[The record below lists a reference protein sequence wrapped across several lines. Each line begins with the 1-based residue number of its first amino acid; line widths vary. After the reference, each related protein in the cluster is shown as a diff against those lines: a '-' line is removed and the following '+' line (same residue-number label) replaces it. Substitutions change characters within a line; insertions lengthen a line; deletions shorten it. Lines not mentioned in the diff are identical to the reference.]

1 MQPTQISGIV
11 QSISKRYIEIETE
24 FGNTIKVARYMGS
37 MPSINQAVIIDYT
50 GSVVQIYPAP
60 VISDLTALKRYLNF
74 YAIEGESDAPA
85 TEIQEGDTG
94 GVDRPDKAGQTSP
107 FYFAD
112 MQLGG
117 NAVSAGNGNVAFA
130 GPTAAGIA
138 TSCESKMIVRD
149 NGTAEI
155 VTPHL
160 MALYGRTIVVSDF
173 NAGIHIEID
182 ITSERS
188 SGGAEH
194 IQAIKTKVI
203 EAMQGTSDSDKGPMT
218 YELAFEDAIGE
229 DGDPFVEMFGLHLG
243 ELLLTFKW
251 ERLLFRGNEQA
262 FHEIFNSLG
271 HFDSAYVY
279 CGDCYGRDVV
289 SSMELFL
296 LPGNGDFDRAKVNVP
311 ACETANSDVL
321 QINGFFNGEPYTIY
335 AMNMVLRNGE
345 MIEYTENKRSYSI
358 SHGIMA
364 KKSWVSAE
372 QSGLYAENFHANIDT
387 IAFPDLNISPSAP
400 GFCGGSVGIPSIT
413 WGGDM
418 SLSVLGDFTVS
429 ASGSATMYGG
439 TQAVLGGGTKGIRVD
454 NNGSSAITL

>member
-1 MQPTQISGIV
+1 
-11 QSISKRYIEIETE
+11 
-24 FGNTIKVARYMGS
+24 MGS
-37 MPSINQAVIIDYT
+37 MPSEKQAVILDFT
-50 GSVVQIYPAP
+50 GAVVQVFPAP
-60 VISDLTALKRYLNF
+60 VITNFSALKRYLNF
-74 YAIEGESDAPA
+74 YAIEGETTAPP
-85 TEIQEGDTG
+85 TEMQEGDTSG
-94 GVDRPDKAGQTSP
+94 TGASDSAGQTSP

-160 MALYGRTIVVSDF
+160 MALYGRTVVVSDF

-182 ITSERS
+182 ISSEKA
-188 SGGAEH
+188 SGGAGH
-194 IQAIKTKVI
+194 INGIKTEVI
-203 EAMQGTSDSDKGPMT
+203 TGMQGGAGGEGGPLT
-218 YELAFEDAIGE
+218 FELALAAALGE
-229 DGDPFVEMFGLHLG
+229 EGDPFTEMFGLHLG

-251 ERLLFRGNEQA
+251 ERLLFRGEEKV

-271 HFDSAYVY
+271 HFDSAYIY
-279 CGDCYGRDVV
+279 CGDCYGRDAV

-296 LPGNGDFDRAKVNVP
+296 LPGNGNFDRATVNVP
-311 ACETANSDVL
+311 ACETANPDVL
-321 QINGFFNGEPYTIY
+321 QINGFFNGEEYTIY
-335 AMNMVLRNGE
+335 AMHMVLKDGE
-345 MIEYTENKRSYSI
+345 VIDYAERKRTYSI

-372 QSGLYAENFHANIDT
+372 QSGVYADNFHANIDT
-387 IAFPDLNISPSAP
+387 IAFPDLNISPNSP
-400 GFCGGSVGIPSIT
+400 GFCGGTIGLPSIT

-418 SLSVLGDFTVS
+418 TLSVLGDYTVS
-429 ASGSATMYGG
+429 AAGSATMYGG
-439 TQAVLGGGTKGIRVD
+439 TQAVIGGGTRGIKVD
-454 NNGSSAITL
+454 NTGSSAVTL